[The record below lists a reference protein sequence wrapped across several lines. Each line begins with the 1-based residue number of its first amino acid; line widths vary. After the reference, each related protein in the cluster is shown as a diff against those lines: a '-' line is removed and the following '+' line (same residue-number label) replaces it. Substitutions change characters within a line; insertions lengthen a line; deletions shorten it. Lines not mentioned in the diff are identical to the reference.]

1 MSESF
6 IYEPN
11 ESSPEKRV
19 YTVAEIQSILG
30 ISRPTAY
37 KLIKKDVFRSIHIG
51 GSIRISKK
59 SFDAWFDS
67 TDHV

>member
-1 MSESF
+1 MSESV
-6 IYEPN
+6 ICEPN
-11 ESSPEKRV
+11 DSTLEKRV

-37 KLIKKDVFRSIHIG
+37 KLIKKELFRSVYIG
-51 GSIRISKK
+51 GSIRVSKK